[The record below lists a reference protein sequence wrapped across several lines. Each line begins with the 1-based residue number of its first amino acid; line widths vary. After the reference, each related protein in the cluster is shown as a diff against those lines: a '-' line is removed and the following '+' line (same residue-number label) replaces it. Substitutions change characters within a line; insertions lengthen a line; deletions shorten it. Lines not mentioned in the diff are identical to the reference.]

1 METTINPFEKYQEEY
16 WKKKTSKTRKG
27 EILDAVSDLTGMHR
41 KAIVRKF
48 RILQLRDEVDKQT
61 RLTRPGRPT
70 IYGSEA
76 TTALKELWSLADKL
90 CGELLHPMIGEYIEQ
105 CKTYGSWKYGE
116 ETETKLRCMSVSTV
130 KRRVKI
136 FFKKDRETFRKGKT
150 TTHPSSI
157 KTIIPIRDT
166 SWFEAKT
173 GDGQIDTVVHCGDEL
188 SGNMAYTLNFTDF
201 KTYWIGLRAQMNKG
215 QHATVNS
222 LLYIKEYQLPFPM
235 LSVHPDTGSEFV
247 NWHMKAIC
255 DSLGIDMTRSRA
267 NHKNDNMCVEERNGH
282 VIRKKIGYIRIDCKE
297 SVEQLNRYYDKL
309 CLLFNHFIAVRR
321 TKEKDRV
328 GSRYRRVFE
337 KPRTPYMMVME
348 SDDVSYAEK
357 QKLKEVHESLSIFSL
372 KEEMKKFLEEMR
384 GIQRRK
390 RGKLF

>member
-1 METTINPFEKYQEEY
+1 METTINPFEKYREEY
-16 WKKKTSKTRKG
+16 WGKKTSKTRKG
-27 EILDAVSDLTGMHR
+27 EMLDAVSELTGMHR
-41 KAIVRKF
+41 KAVIRKF
-48 RILQLRDEVDKQT
+48 KALQMQDAGERQN

-70 IYGSEA
+70 IYGDEV
-76 TTALKELWSLADKL
+76 TEALKELWLLADRL
-90 CGELLHPMIGEYIEQ
+90 CGELLHPMIPEYIKQ
-105 CKTYGSWKYGE
+105 YKKYGSWKYREG
-116 ETETKLRCMSVSTV
+116 TETKLRCMGVSTV

-157 KTIIPIRDT
+157 KTIIPIRNI

-173 GDGQIDTVVHCGDEL
+173 GDGQIDTVVHCGDTL

-215 QHATVNS
+215 QHATINS
-222 LLYIKEYQLPFPM
+222 LLYIKEHQLPFPM

-282 VIRKKIGYIRIDCKE
+282 VIRKKIGYIRIDCEE
-297 SVEQLNRYYDKL
+297 SVEQLNRYYDRL

-328 GSRYRRVFE
+328 GSKYRRIFE

-348 SDDVSYAEK
+348 SNDVSDTEK
-357 QKLKEVHESLSIFSL
+357 KQLKKIHESLSIFTL

-384 GIQRRK
+384 KIQKEK